1 MFRQLNFSTVLCLL
15 LVPATAPA
23 AISIFGFGAAEW
35 QASDSALGI
44 GGAIIEDFE
53 DANLISE
60 LSVSVT
66 SGNGSYGPASTLP
79 NTFNPNTDPFGNA
92 FVGGNWDGALG
103 FINTRDNQS
112 QNYGDNNNWGDVT
125 FQFSNPM
132 ASVGFSV
139 QQMQGDA
146 PLTLNGSSLGGL
158 LALSGLPV
166 SGGHNGY
173 IRIDADGGDT
183 ISTLALDNAFGDGF
197 MIDHLAVKPVPEP
210 VYATGL
216 VAFPFLVWHRC
227 RWRGYNFDPGPG

>member
-1 MFRQLNFSTVLCLL
+1 MFHKLSFSPVLCWL
-15 LVPATAPA
+15 LVPTTAPG
-23 AISIFGFGAAEW
+23 AISVFGFDAAQW
-35 QASDSALGI
+35 QTSDSALGI
-44 GGAIIEDFE
+44 AGAIIEDFE
-53 DANLISE
+53 DTNLISE

-66 SGNGSYGPASTLP
+66 SGNGSYGPTSTLP
-79 NTFNPNTDPFGNA
+79 NTFNPNTDPFGTA

-103 FINTRDNQS
+103 FTNTRDNQS
-112 QNYGDNNNWGDVT
+112 QNYSDSNNWGDVT
-125 FQFSNPM
+125 FQFSIPM
-132 ASVGFSV
+132 ASIGFSV

-173 IRIDADGGDT
+173 IRIDASGRDI
-183 ISTLALDNAFGDGF
+183 ISSLALDNAFGDGF

-216 VAFPFLVWHRC
+216 IAFPFLVWHGLR
-227 RWRGYNFDPGPG
+227 RRRFP